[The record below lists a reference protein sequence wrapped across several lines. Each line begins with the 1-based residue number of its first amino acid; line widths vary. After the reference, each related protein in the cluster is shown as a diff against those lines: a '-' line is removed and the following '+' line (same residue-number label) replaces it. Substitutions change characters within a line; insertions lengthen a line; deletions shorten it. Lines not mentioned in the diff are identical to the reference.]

1 MLREIFKP
9 LKKIWGR
16 RDLKIE
22 GHSKSHSIEKLLILF
37 LKNLKTYLL
46 SGNYENNIQTC
57 STKEKSQKW

>member
-22 GHSKSHSIEKLLILF
+22 GHSKSDSIEKLLFLF
-37 LKNLKTYLL
+37 LKILETYLL
-46 SGNYENNIQTC
+46 SGNYENNIQT
-57 STKEKSQKW
+57 